1 MNKIYTINPALLIR
15 RAPGDAVP
23 FAQERSAQL

>member
-1 MNKIYTINPALLIR
+1 MNKTYTNLALLIR

>member
-1 MNKIYTINPALLIR
+1 MNETYTNLLALLIR